1 VRQNCDHQAGA
12 GFPAPAFFQMQKK
25 FPMQPMLTI
34 ILILLALDICP
45 PSILEAAGSSASAPA
60 TVIMLNGIM
69 GAPGYKRVFLQIS
82 FSNSSPENISLVE
95 GQTFQG
101 IKLLAVDF
109 SSACI
114 RIDNCGQIQTIKICD
129 MQNLTTAAENNSSIN
144 TNTADIQS
152 GSEGGGNSAALGS
165 SITPLVQSETGL
177 TAGTTPDNSNTS
189 NTSSGNSNSGNA
201 TANSHIYYWWLQDAK
216 DIEQTRIAT
225 AQSVLAG
232 EMEPQ
237 PLTPLT
243 PPLTPAG
250 LIGPDSVYMEHGP
263 GVLISDQGT
272 VLGIAKR
279 TGN

>member
-1 VRQNCDHQAGA
+1 
-12 GFPAPAFFQMQKK
+12 MQKNFSAK
-25 FPMQPMLTI
+25 RILTI
-34 ILILLALDICP
+34 IVILLALDICRP
-45 PSILEAAGSSASAPA
+45 FILRAAGSSGLSPA
-60 TVIMLNGIM
+60 TVMLNGITTVL
-69 GAPGYKRVFLQIS
+69 GDSRVFLQVS
-82 FSNSSPENISLVE
+82 FSNSSPESISLVE

-129 MQNLTTAAENNSSIN
+129 TPNLTMAAENNFSIN
-144 TNTADIQS
+144 TNTSDIQS
-152 GSEGGGNSAALGS
+152 GSEGGSNSAAPGS
-165 SITPLVQSETGL
+165 SVTPLVQSETGL
-177 TAGTTPDNSNTS
+177 TAGKMPANSNTS
-189 NTSSGNSNSGNA
+189 NTSSGNA
-201 TANSHIYYWWLQDAK
+201 AAANSHIYYWWLQDAK

-232 EMEPQ
+232 EMAPQ

-263 GVLISDQGT
+263 GVLISDQGA
-272 VLGIAKR
+272 VIGVAKR
-279 TGN
+279 TDN